1 VRPPASAISRR
12 SIKTIWLCLSLG
24 GVLVLL
30 TSCSESADPLPDAVI
45 AQLDRTNNT
54 IADLNADGD
63 ELPAN
68 VLLQSVL
75 RAEVAGTT
83 LRIVVAA
90 PSGEFVSAKSVVDRY
105 GGTAISYQSERATFE
120 GASRDMTGSQLER
133 AVGAAKI
140 QSDIGESA
148 AAFTNVLESE
158 GLEKRNGT
166 LVRTALLLLFI
177 PAALFML
184 SGAWSYL
191 QARKRRLRRHYQFV
205 NRKVVLIDWAG
216 QLGPEVESLRPIVAA
231 SPDNAAQRTW
241 HDSRE
246 FVSSISTALAAA
258 TTVGELDVA
267 EMRVGRT
274 AIKLRDLRSSLSQE
288 QRFL

>member
-1 VRPPASAISRR
+1 MRPPASAISRR

-120 GASRDMTGSQLER
+120 GASQDMTGSQLER
-133 AVGAAKI
+133 AVGAAKV

-148 AAFTNVLESE
+148 AALRTSSSPRVSRSAMAPWFGPRCSCCSSQLRCSCCRVL
-158 GLEKRNGT
+158 GLICRHENG
-166 LVRTALLLLFI
+166 A
-177 PAALFML
+177 
-184 SGAWSYL
+184 SGG
-191 QARKRRLRRHYQFV
+191 
-205 NRKVVLIDWAG
+205 I
-216 QLGPEVESLRPIVAA
+216 
-231 SPDNAAQRTW
+231 T
-241 HDSRE
+241 
-246 FVSSISTALAAA
+246 SS
-258 TTVGELDVA
+258 
-267 EMRVGRT
+267 
-274 AIKLRDLRSSLSQE
+274 
-288 QRFL
+288 